1 MQEAAQDFRALETKG
16 GTVCGTRVWDLEV
29 RGHFCRGYSEG
40 PDEAGSGSW
49 VQRRALG
56 RPAGGPGDAAL
67 RALLSPE
74 TSEGARLL
82 SGQARGGGQAASG
95 PTRPGPAFPAAGR
108 GARSKRAAPCSSP
121 GARLHG
127 RLLAPGPG
135 MSTPAALAAASG
147 RVYAGDSSTWPC
159 GVDEGRPGHLAPG
172 SARTAPCL
180 WPRERL
186 HWRRGHLARR
196 PRGPAVPA
204 ASRATARPLPASTPP
219 PGSPGHAYT
228 ELGVEESGAWSECF
242 FLNGPI
248 FIFCSRF
255 PV

>member
-1 MQEAAQDFRALETKG
+1 MLFPE
-16 GTVCGTRVWDLEV
+16 WP
-29 RGHFCRGYSEG
+29 HF
-40 PDEAGSGSW
+40 
-49 VQRRALG
+49 
-56 RPAGGPGDAAL
+56 
-67 RALLSPE
+67 
-74 TSEGARLL
+74 
-82 SGQARGGGQAASG
+82 
-95 PTRPGPAFPAAGR
+95 
-108 GARSKRAAPCSSP
+108 
-121 GARLHG
+121 HI
-127 RLLAPGPG
+127 LLAVP
-135 MSTPAALAAASG
+135 SLAFHSQILWVIILPG

-159 GVDEGRPGHLAPG
+159 GVDEGRPGHLAPA